1 MGQFPLKEFRDELLT
16 DEILKLLTLFWRV
29 IAPEIFEMHVP
40 RNLYP
45 FILPDMKQDDCVS
58 SSSPEQDPEEN
69 FTAEEIN
76 YVADEIES
84 QVVAD
89 DPVIIFHNE
98 AELEVENFFASSMTD
113 TVAEPTS
120 RSVND
125 LIVFPWGGITS
136 NGITLVNTCPV
147 DNWLMIFQAMVK
159 SGKLNLEKLDQIG
172 QVISNVLDLID
183 QKRYSDAKVE
193 VLPDRLP
200 IISNIMNF
208 YAGEDELFCHL
219 I

>member
-1 MGQFPLKEFRDELLT
+1 MR
-16 DEILKLLTLFWRV
+16 
-29 IAPEIFEMHVP
+29 VP

-45 FILPDMKQDDCVS
+45 FIFPDMKQDDCVS
-58 SSSPEQDPEEN
+58 SSYPEQDLEEN

-89 DPVIIFHNE
+89 DPAIISHNE
-98 AELEVENFFASSMTD
+98 AELEVANFLASSMTD

-125 LIVFPWGGITS
+125 LIVFVWGGITS
-136 NGITLVNTCPV
+136 NGITLVNTCSV

-159 SGKLNLEKLDQIG
+159 SGKLNLE
-172 QVISNVLDLID
+172 
-183 QKRYSDAKVE
+183 
-193 VLPDRLP
+193 
-200 IISNIMNF
+200 
-208 YAGEDELFCHL
+208 
-219 I
+219 